1 MVDNSI
7 FRLEVEEIRE
17 PNDHNMSFK
26 KIAIYTK
33 RKDYFCNLNV

>member
-17 PNDHNMSFK
+17 PNDHNMSLK
-26 KIAIYTK
+26 KKSQFVLSEKISFVT
-33 RKDYFCNLNV
+33 

>member
-17 PNDHNMSFK
+17 PNDHNMSLK
-26 KIAIYTK
+26 KS
-33 RKDYFCNLNV
+33 RNLY